1 MTRSSEA
8 TARRGIRQRPSGARM
23 EPAGVSQGR
32 REAVDAL
39 LDAAE
44 RLLVEQGHAAITTR
58 KLAERAGVNHGLVHY
73 YFGSME
79 EVMVQVL
86 ERFTARLIERQ
97 RAMYASDCP
106 FLEKWRAAWAFQKE
120 DLASGYSKIWL
131 ELQAM
136 AWNRPELRARV
147 QQVNEEWRRVLTEAF
162 APALREYGFG
172 ALSLEATVSL
182 VMTMA
187 QGYAL
192 EKLSGIEEGHAALL
206 SEIDSWMKSQA
217 RQAKRSRSKKGHTS

>member
-1 MTRSSEA
+1 MRR
-8 TARRGIRQRPSGARM
+8 TAGSAPAAAARM
-23 EPAGVSQGR
+23 RPAGASEGR

-44 RLLVEQGHAAITTR
+44 RLLVDQGYGALTAR
-58 KLAERAGVNHGLVHY
+58 KLADEAGVNHGLVHY

-97 RAMYASDCP
+97 RAMYASDRP
-106 FLEKWRAAWAFQKE
+106 FLDKWQMAWGFQEE
-120 DLASGYSKIWL
+120 DLKNGYSKIWL
-131 ELQAM
+131 ELQAL

-147 QQVNEEWRRVLTEAF
+147 QQVNEEWRAVLTEAF
-162 APALREYGFG
+162 APALRELGFT
-172 ALSLEATVSL
+172 ALSLDAVVSL

-192 EKLSGIEEGHAALL
+192 ERLSDIHQGHATLL
-206 SEIDSWMKSQA
+206 SEIERWMRKGTRTKQE
-217 RQAKRSRSKKGHTS
+217 RSR